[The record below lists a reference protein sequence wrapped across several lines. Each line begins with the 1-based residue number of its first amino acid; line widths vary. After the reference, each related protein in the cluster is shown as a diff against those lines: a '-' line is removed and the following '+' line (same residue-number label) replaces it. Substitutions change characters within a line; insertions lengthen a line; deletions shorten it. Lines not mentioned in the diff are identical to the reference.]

1 MEDLKKF
8 FDYYPNCL
16 ESVKQFKS
24 SLMEYYPSQKRK
36 VNILVVMYECGM
48 IESIKES
55 INKDDIDDIVK
66 FVEQLEDEYGIAIQY
81 SYDIILDLKYALKSM
96 SEECNNGNENEDREI
111 VIGNPNEYDIYE
123 TELGYYITKFKGF
136 EEEEMTIPNMIN
148 GCEIVG
154 IAKGVYKGC
163 LTVKKINVSE
173 GIKVIGSGA
182 FQDCKSLENIKL
194 PNSLVQIGSIIK
206 EYEDGAFSNT
216 NLKEV
221 TIPPNVKYIGANTF
235 SWCENLKKVEMSNN
249 IEVIYAGAFRCCGK
263 LEEIIWSS
271 NLVEIG
277 EEAFYGCDSLH
288 NVKIPDG
295 IKILGRKAFYDTFL
309 ESIYIPKTVTKI
321 GDNLLFYYSHSSDK
335 YTIYC
340 EANSVAMEYARKNN
354 IKCKK
359 ADF

>member
-16 ESVKQFKS
+16 ESVKQFRS

-36 VNILVVMYECGM
+36 VNILVAMYECGM

-55 INKDDIDDIVK
+55 INNDDIDDIVK

-81 SYDIILDLKYALKSM
+81 SYDIVLDLKYALKSI
-96 SEECNNGNENEDREI
+96 SEESSNGNENEYREI
-111 VIGNPNEYDIYE
+111 VRGNPNEYDIYE

-173 GIKVIGSGA
+173 GIKAIGSGV
-182 FQDCKSLENIKL
+182 FQDCKSLESVKL
-194 PNSLVQIGSIIK
+194 PNSLVQIGGNLAK
-206 EYEDGAFSNT
+206 YGEGAFSNT
-216 NLKEV
+216 NLREV
-221 TIPPNVKYIGANTF
+221 VIPPNVEYMGAYTF
-235 SWCENLKKVEMSNN
+235 LGCGNLRKIEMSNK
-249 IEVIYAGAFRCCGK
+249 IEVIRERTFSFCGA

-277 EEAFYGCDSLH
+277 EEAFYGCNSLH

-295 IKILGRKAFYDTFL
+295 TKILGRKAFYDTFL

-354 IKCKK
+354 IKCKR